1 MRVAPDAPRPPGRR
15 LVGLGVLFVLSLALR
30 VAFLRGIDPR
40 ETLRADGWHYAMLAW
55 SLANRGAYS
64 DPVAPPLV
72 PHMRW
77 PPGYPAF
84 LAPFYRGRDLRAG
97 TAAALPVQV
106 VAAAVIP
113 VLTVLLGTTLASGPL
128 AWLAG
133 LLAAACPILVTTPS
147 FAVSETLF
155 ALLLL
160 VLLLALRRLVERP
173 GTGMAIATGILAGV
187 LILVRTASLGL
198 VGLAAAWLATRTP
211 ARGARRAAFLLLV
224 LALAPAI
231 AWEVRF
237 RVEAARGTPA
247 PSYLARPFAEGIYPD
262 LVYADSERGY
272 AMEADPEF
280 PEFSTSIGE
289 TLRTAWQRAQADP
302 WPALRWNLLDRWLV
316 LWEFG
321 MIQSPPIQIYPVAHG
336 LFRPAGLDPGVPRD
350 ESLAALYWIF
360 RALWYWCIVPGVAL
374 GAVQLLRRRPA
385 GTPLVA
391 DRLRELFYVLVTG
404 HVLLHGILIPEP
416 RFLLPLRPVLFI
428 LSLAAL
434 SGVAARVT
442 RRADTAVLAFVV
454 AVATAGWTSAAI
466 AAWQEPGAVRA
477 AAALV
482 EEGRRH
488 ETAGDM
494 PGALAAY
501 EAARAEDPH
510 NLDAGMLAGLLYH
523 HQLGEPAQAVRC
535 YRAVLVQRPSHYG
548 AHYQLATALL
558 AVGRT
563 AEARVAWARFA
574 RMAEAIG
581 DRAALADAP
590 QALGDVA
597 PPR

>member
-1 MRVAPDAPRPPGRR
+1 
-15 LVGLGVLFVLSLALR
+15 
-30 VAFLRGIDPR
+30 
-40 ETLRADGWHYAMLAW
+40 MLAW

-64 DPVAPPLV
+64 DSVAPPLV

-84 LAPFYRGRDLRAG
+84 LAPFYRGRELRAG

-106 VAAAVIP
+106 VAGAAIP
-113 VLTVLLGTTLASGPL
+113 VLTVLLGTTLASRPL

-133 LLAAACPILVTTPS
+133 LFAAACPILVTTPS

-155 ALLLL
+155 TLLLL
-160 VLLLALRRLVERP
+160 VLLLVLCRLVERP
-173 GTGMAIATGILAGV
+173 GTGMAIATGILGGAV
-187 LILVRTASLGL
+187 ILVRTAALGL
-198 VGLAAAWLATRTP
+198 VGLAAVWLA
-211 ARGARRAAFLLLV
+211 ARNPVPGARRAAFVLLV
-224 LALAPAI
+224 LALVPAI
-231 AWEVRF
+231 AWEARF

-247 PSYLARPFAEGIYPD
+247 PSYFARPFAEGIYPD
-262 LVYADSERGY
+262 LVYADSVRGY

-280 PEFSTSIGE
+280 PDFSTSIGR
-289 TLRTAWQRAQADP
+289 TLRTGWQRAQADP

-321 MIQSPPIQIYPVAHG
+321 MIQSPPIQIYPVARG

-350 ESLAALYWIF
+350 EPLAPLYWIF
-360 RALWYWCIVPGVAL
+360 RALWYWCVVPGVAL
-374 GAVQLLRRRPA
+374 GAVQLLRRRPVGA
-385 GTPLVA
+385 PVLA
-391 DRLRELFYVLVTG
+391 DRLRELVYLLVAG

-416 RFLLPLRPVLFI
+416 RFLLPLRPVCFI

-434 SGVAARVT
+434 WGVAARLT
-442 RRADTAVLAFVV
+442 RRADTAVLVFVV

-466 AAWQEPGAVRA
+466 AAWRAPGAVRA
-477 AAALV
+477 AEALV

-488 ETAGDM
+488 EAAGDV

-501 EAARAEDPH
+501 DAARTEDPH
-510 NLDAGMLAGLLYH
+510 NQEAGMLAGVLYQH
-523 HQLGEPAQAVRC
+523 RLGEPARAVRC
-535 YRAVLVQRPSHYG
+535 YRAVLAEDPSHYG

-558 AVGRT
+558 AAGRT
-563 AEARVAWARFA
+563 AEARVAWSRFA

-581 DRAALADAP
+581 DRAALD
-590 QALGDVA
+590 GA
-597 PPR
+597 PPALRDAAPAP